1 MDQINHFLFL
11 HDVPDENIGLNS
23 MGRLL
28 PRAGGLGGRLPSPAV
43 GVGGGLGTL
52 ADPGLI
58 LRTANGLLIK
68 LDE

>member
-11 HDVPDENIGLNS
+11 HDVPDENTGLNS
-23 MGRLL
+23 RGRLL

-43 GVGGGLGTL
+43 GAGGAL
-52 ADPGLI
+52 ADPGLT
-58 LRTANGLLIK
+58 LRAVNGLLIK